1 MERIIFNTPSE
12 LTAETE
18 HELYRHRGE
27 VMAVFRL
34 SGDNNLSVLEA
45 MHRLRK
51 IFVPVAVSIDMSDP
65 VQAMKSFFDVAGLTP
80 YITLDEIPEE
90 SVARF
95 GRECYDRMLDRVR
108 SHASRNGIQ
117 LETDNQKTL

>member
-1 MERIIFNTPSE
+1 MERIVINTPSE
-12 LTAETE
+12 LTAELE
-18 HELYRHRGE
+18 HELYSHRGE
-27 VMAVFRL
+27 TMAVFRL

-65 VQAMKSFFDVAGLTP
+65 VQAMKSFLDVAMLTP
-80 YITLDEIPEE
+80 YITLGDIPEE
-90 SVARF
+90 SIARY
-95 GRECYDRMLDRVR
+95 GRECYDRLLERVR
-108 SHASRNGIQ
+108 SHAHRNGIQ